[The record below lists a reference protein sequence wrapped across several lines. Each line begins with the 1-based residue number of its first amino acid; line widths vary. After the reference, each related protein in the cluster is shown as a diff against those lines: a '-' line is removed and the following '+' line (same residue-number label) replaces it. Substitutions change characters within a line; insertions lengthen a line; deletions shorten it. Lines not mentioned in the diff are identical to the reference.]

1 MIMKKKISLDNI
13 GFIIIILTI
22 ILLNIFIGSNVKNP
36 IWIVQFI
43 VSAYTA
49 IYVLINIIKKKKILL

>member
-1 MIMKKKISLDNI
+1 MKKKISLDNI